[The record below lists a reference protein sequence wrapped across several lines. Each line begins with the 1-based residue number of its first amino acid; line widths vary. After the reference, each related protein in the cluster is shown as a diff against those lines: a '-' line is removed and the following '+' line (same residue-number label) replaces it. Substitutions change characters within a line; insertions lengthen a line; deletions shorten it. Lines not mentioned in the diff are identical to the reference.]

1 MSSDEKP
8 EVASS
13 TKIWIGST
21 VTTSLGI
28 VFGTSL
34 IITGSFLAWR
44 ADGILGLFGTSG
56 WRLENIVSGDGK
68 ITVALGVVMTMG
80 LLVGLLMQSRA
91 FYMVAVV
98 SSAIVIGLS
107 IYELIQMANR
117 PGITGPGHGLYM
129 VLGGGVAGIMCA
141 YCGYSMMKERRAAGG
156 EARAAMDSGGLA

>member
-1 MSSDEKP
+1 MSADEKP

-21 VTTSLGI
+21 VTTALGL

-34 IITGSFLAWR
+34 IMAGSFLAWR
-44 ADGILGLFGTSG
+44 ADGILGLFGATG
-56 WRLENIVSGDGK
+56 WRYENIVAGDGK

-91 FYMVAVV
+91 FYMLAAV

-107 IYELIQMANR
+107 IYELVHLANR

-129 VLGGGVAGIMCA
+129 VLGGGVAGMLCA
-141 YCGYSMMKERRAAGG
+141 YCGYSMMKERHSAGHEVAA
-156 EARAAMDSGGLA
+156 AVDSGGLA